1 MGPLQGF
8 TIIEMAGIG
17 PGPMCAMLMAQLGAS
32 VIRIDRPPSAA
43 EDFPLAIENDF
54 VARGRRSIALNLKDP
69 QAVGILLD
77 LVARADALIE
87 GFRPGV
93 MERLGLGP
101 DTCFARN
108 KRLVYG
114 RMTGFGQEGPL
125 AQAAGHDIN
134 YISLTGA
141 LHAIGRAGAP
151 PTPPLNLVGDFGG
164 GALYLVVGVL
174 AALLRAER
182 TGFGDVVDAAMV
194 DGAASLMTL
203 FYSLKANG
211 RWTDERGSNVL
222 DGGAPWYDTYETKD
236 GRYMAIG
243 AVEPKFFA
251 ELARLIGLD
260 EADVR
265 SQYDTRHWPMLRAKM
280 TGIFASRTRTEW
292 QELLEGTDACATA
305 VLSLSEAAMHP
316 HMQSRG
322 TFRADANSPCPAPAP
337 RFRNAGNAE
346 LRRTVGPGANTASV
360 LSELGYSATQ
370 IEDLARN
377 GVIVCHNGPSPI
389 AA

>member
-1 MGPLQGF
+1 MG
-8 TIIEMAGIG
+8 M
-17 PGPMCAMLMAQLGAS
+17 
-32 VIRIDRPPSAA
+32 
-43 EDFPLAIENDF
+43 
-54 VARGRRSIALNLKDP
+54 
-69 QAVGILLD
+69 
-77 LVARADALIE
+77 
-87 GFRPGV
+87 
-93 MERLGLGP
+93 
-101 DTCFARN
+101 
-108 KRLVYG
+108 
-114 RMTGFGQEGPL
+114 
-125 AQAAGHDIN
+125 
-134 YISLTGA
+134 
-141 LHAIGRAGAP
+141 
-151 PTPPLNLVGDFGG
+151 
-164 GALYLVVGVL
+164 L

-322 TFRADANSPCPAPAP
+322 TFGADAKNSFASHRSDAQRVGAGKNFGPARPQWTRIHDLREQGPAAAGRLEP
-337 RFRNAGNAE
+337 GVQFADAMHPVTERAASARETRNA
-346 LRRTVGPGANTASV
+346 
-360 LSELGYSATQ
+360 ATTGQ
-370 IEDLARN
+370 A
-377 GVIVCHNGPSPI
+377 
-389 AA
+389 